1 MKARWKDQKKAKGIL
16 FRQKEKAFQ
25 QTQFVADRKSK
36 RIICTAF
43 GKGRKHDFKLF
54 RQSGVHIH
62 TSKKILVD
70 TGYQGMQK
78 LYSNT
83 EIPKKKTKK
92 KPLDKEARKRNREI
106 SSERV
111 LIENV
116 IREVKIFR
124 VAAEK
129 YRNRRKRFGLR
140 INLIAA
146 FYNRSID
153 LKLKK

>member
-1 MKARWKDQKKAKGIL
+1 M
-16 FRQKEKAFQ
+16 
-25 QTQFVADRKSK
+25 
-36 RIICTAF
+36 
-43 GKGRKHDFKLF
+43 
-54 RQSGVHIH
+54 
-62 TSKKILVD
+62 VD

-78 LYSNT
+78 LHGNT
-83 EIPKKKTKK
+83 DIPKKKSKERPLKK
-92 KPLDKEARKRNREI
+92 EEKKRNGEI
-106 SSERV
+106 SSDRV
-111 LIENV
+111 LIEHI

-153 LKLKK
+153 LNLKK

>member
-1 MKARWKDQKKAKGIL
+1 
-16 FRQKEKAFQ
+16 
-25 QTQFVADRKSK
+25 
-36 RIICTAF
+36 
-43 GKGRKHDFKLF
+43 
-54 RQSGVHIH
+54 
-62 TSKKILVD
+62 
-70 TGYQGMQK
+70 MQK
-78 LYSNT
+78 LHNNT
-83 EIPKKKTKK
+83 DIPKKKSKK
-92 KPLDKEARKRNREI
+92 NPLDKEAKKRNREI

-111 LIENV
+111 LVEHI

-146 FYNRSID
+146 FYNRSIE

>member
-1 MKARWKDQKKAKGIL
+1 MHDNTDILKK
-16 FRQKEKAFQ
+16 
-25 QTQFVADRKSK
+25 KSK
-36 RIICTAF
+36 
-43 GKGRKHDFKLF
+43 K
-54 RQSGVHIH
+54 
-62 TSKKILVD
+62 
-70 TGYQGMQK
+70 
-78 LYSNT
+78 N
-83 EIPKKKTKK
+83 
-92 KPLDKEARKRNREI
+92 PLNKEAKKRNREI

-111 LIENV
+111 LVEHI

>member
-1 MKARWKDQKKAKGIL
+1 M
-16 FRQKEKAFQ
+16 
-25 QTQFVADRKSK
+25 
-36 RIICTAF
+36 
-43 GKGRKHDFKLF
+43 HD
-54 RQSGVHIH
+54 
-62 TSKKILVD
+62 
-70 TGYQGMQK
+70 
-78 LYSNT
+78 NT
-83 EIPKKKTKK
+83 DIPKKKSKK
-92 KPLDKEARKRNREI
+92 NPLDKEAKKRNREI

-111 LIENV
+111 LVEHI

-146 FYNRSID
+146 FYNRSIE

>member
-1 MKARWKDQKKAKGIL
+1 
-16 FRQKEKAFQ
+16 
-25 QTQFVADRKSK
+25 
-36 RIICTAF
+36 
-43 GKGRKHDFKLF
+43 
-54 RQSGVHIH
+54 
-62 TSKKILVD
+62 
-70 TGYQGMQK
+70 MQK
-78 LYSNT
+78 LHDNT
-83 EIPKKKTKK
+83 DIPKKKSKK
-92 KPLDKEARKRNREI
+92 NPLNKEAKKRNREI

-111 LIENV
+111 LVEHI

>member
-1 MKARWKDQKKAKGIL
+1 
-16 FRQKEKAFQ
+16 
-25 QTQFVADRKSK
+25 
-36 RIICTAF
+36 
-43 GKGRKHDFKLF
+43 
-54 RQSGVHIH
+54 
-62 TSKKILVD
+62 
-70 TGYQGMQK
+70 MQK
-78 LYSNT
+78 LHDNT
-83 EIPKKKTKK
+83 DIPKKKSKK
-92 KPLDKEARKRNREI
+92 NPLDKEAKKRNREI

-111 LIENV
+111 LVEHI

-146 FYNRSID
+146 FYNRSIE